1 VLRGLVDDD
10 ARMDLHDARDR
21 FRRLHE
27 AGTFLL
33 PNAFDAG
40 SARLLADLGFEA
52 LATTSSGYAATQGRR
67 DMSTGRDEL
76 VAHVASLCA
85 ATALPVN
92 VDAEQCY
99 PDDEGGVA
107 ATVALL
113 AAAGAAGCSIED
125 WDPRAGH
132 IEPLELAVARVRDA
146 VRAADEHGVVLT
158 ARAENHLRGVDD
170 LDDTV
175 RRLRAYREAGAGCVY
190 APGLIDTAAITRVVE
205 ATAAP
210 LNVLLLTGGP
220 TRDELAAAGVRRCSV
235 GGRLAFVA
243 YGAMYRAAERLRD
256 TGSLFGDDGA
266 LPRDVVLRAFP
277 APDGT

>member
-1 VLRGLVDDD
+1 MDSDD
-10 ARMDLHDARDR
+10 ARAH

-67 DMSTGRDEL
+67 DMSTDRGEL
-76 VAHVASLCA
+76 VAHVAAVCA
-85 ATALPVN
+85 ATSLPVN
-92 VDAEQCY
+92 VDAEECY
-99 PDDEGGVA
+99 PADPGGVA
-107 ATVALL
+107 ETVALL

-125 WDPRAGH
+125 WDPRARH
-132 IEPLELAVARVRDA
+132 IVPLELAVARVRDA
-146 VRAADEHGVVLT
+146 VAAADERGVVLT

-170 LDDTV
+170 LDDTI
-175 RRLRAYREAGAGCVY
+175 RRLSTYREAGAGCVY
-190 APGLIDTAAITRVVE
+190 APGLIDPATINRVVVD
-205 ATAAP
+205 TAAP
-210 LNVLLLTGGP
+210 VNVLLLTGGP
-220 TRDELAAAGVRRCSV
+220 TRDELAALGVRRCSV

-243 YGAMYRAAERLRD
+243 YGAMYRAAQHLLD
-256 TGSLFGDDGA
+256 SGSLSGDDGA

-277 APDGT
+277 EPDLA